1 MMRVGLLILVGWL
14 GGCAFSPAGD
24 GPPVRDQRIPN
35 ANVTPR
41 PEPRSASGNPPF
53 YEVYGIRYYVMEDAA
68 DYRERGVAS
77 WYGKKFHGR
86 PTSSGEPFDMHA
98 VSAAHKTLPLP
109 TWVRVTHLGN
119 GRSIVLRVNDRG
131 PFVDNRLIDLSYAA
145 ARELDLIEAGTGLVE
160 VEAIRF
166 DTPSASTAV
175 ERTPVALLYMQVGAF
190 GELANATRLRD
201 RIDKTVAQ
209 NVFVASDTSRQPAIH
224 RVRVGPI
231 ASVADFDRISGQ
243 LRALGVDEVR
253 LVNED

>member
-1 MMRVGLLILVGWL
+1 MTRVGLLLLVGCL
-14 GGCAFSPAGD
+14 SGCAFSTAGD
-24 GPPVRDQRIPN
+24 GPPARDKRIPN
-35 ANVTPR
+35 ADATPR

-53 YEVYGIRYYVMEDAA
+53 YEVYGIRYYVMQDAA

-145 ARELDLIEAGTGLVE
+145 ARELDLVEAGTGLVE

-166 DTPSASTAV
+166 DAPNVSADS
-175 ERTPVALLYMQVGAF
+175 ERVPVALLYMQVGAF
-190 GELANATRLRD
+190 GDLTNATRLRD
-201 RIDKTVAQ
+201 RVRATVAQ
-209 NVFVASDTSRQPAIH
+209 DVFIASDESRRQPIH

-231 ASVADFDRISGQ
+231 ASVTDFDRISDQ
-243 LRALGVDEVR
+243 LRALGIDEVR
-253 LVNED
+253 LVNDD